1 MTLFLSILAVI
12 IIPPMFLVLLL
23 IIAVSGDKNIA
34 DVDVEAIYGEDESAD
49 DYYLDYSNWPLY
61 LEKRSVREWDRI
73 DKQIF

>member
-49 DYYLDYSNWPLY
+49 DYYLDYSNWPLC